1 MAAVNES
8 IHIDRP
14 VSDVFAY
21 LDDPHNHATITPSIG
36 DIRNVQPLDN
46 GGKRLK
52 YTYTMAGVGIDGELI
67 ERVHEENERM
77 IFEMRGRLTGEID
90 LQFAPEDGG
99 TRVTYSAEYD
109 IPGKAL
115 SVAASPLVERYNRR
129 ELDTILENLRS
140 ELEDTAAV
148 ES

>member
-1 MAAVNES
+1 MTAVSES

-46 GGKRLK
+46 GGKRLE

-67 ERVHEENERM
+67 EQTHEENERM
-77 IFEMRGRLTGEID
+77 TFEMRGRLTGEID
-90 LQFAPEDGG
+90 LQFTPENGG
-99 TRVTYSAEYD
+99 TRVTYGAEYD
-109 IPGKAL
+109 IPGKVL
-115 SVAASPLVERYNRR
+115 SAAASPLVERYNRR
-129 ELDTILENLRS
+129 ELKTTLETLRR